1 MGNKFKE
8 MTMDFVRSAQRK
20 ASYLD
25 QQGLGPLLLKLQ
37 TRIHGF
43 LMQEQDLRLVSPALA
58 RALTFDLTY
67 LLMRHRAWHNAPIL
81 SELSIDFLCSEFQIP
96 RQLGTQLV
104 ENSLDLLHSYTPI
117 ELDWNAEKYEEE
129 FLEHLFI
136 CSTLATNDEALAD
149 DIGFGRNL
157 IELLRTAVRL
167 DQDAD
172 TAGLFQFAPELAGKI
187 YRIMNRIFTEQEAC
201 PWILDLYR
209 LKNIL
214 QREPYTKKKT
224 LTPEYLN
231 RLFNILLC
239 CNWQGNDA
247 KTIAASGIGEHL
259 SSDLGTLS
267 RCGLVYEESRRRPL
281 PNLIRL
287 SAKGL
292 ELTGAAFSMAACAVQ
307 HPELKGL
314 PAIYQ
319 AAVLERL
326 LSNPSEGRMTWMKN
340 QTPLLAPESLRL
352 LIEILKQQQKD
363 ETLLEVFENL
373 LHNHAHAWIRAEICE
388 ALPLADK
395 PDVSQNLLRPLASQD
410 PSPMV
415 RQAARAAL
423 KRQARMASRV

>member
-1 MGNKFKE
+1 
-8 MTMDFVRSAQRK
+8 MDIVRSSQRK

-37 TRIHGF
+37 IRIHGF
-43 LMQEQDLRLVSPALA
+43 LMQEHDLRLFSPALA

-67 LLMRHRAWHNAPIL
+67 LLIRHRAWHNAPIL
-81 SELSIDFLCSEFQIP
+81 SELSIDFLCSEYQVP
-96 RQLGTQLV
+96 RHLGTQLI

-136 CSTLATNDEALAD
+136 CSTLVGNDEALAD

-167 DQDAD
+167 DQDAN
-172 TAGLFQFAPELAGKI
+172 TAELFQFAPELAGKV
-187 YRIMNRIFTEQEAC
+187 YRIMTRIFEEQATC

-224 LTPEYLN
+224 LNPEYLN
-231 RLFNILLC
+231 RLFNLLLC
-239 CNWQGNDA
+239 CNWQGNDS
-247 KTIAASGIGEHL
+247 KSIAASGIGEHL

-292 ELTGAAFSMAACAVQ
+292 ELTRTAFSLAACASQ
-307 HPELKGL
+307 HPALKGL

-319 AAVLERL
+319 TAVLERF
-326 LSNPSEGRMTWMKN
+326 LSNPSEDQLTWMKN
-340 QTPLLAPESLRL
+340 QTPLLTPEALRL
-352 LIEILKQQQKD
+352 MIEILRQEQKD

-373 LHNHAHAWIRAEICE
+373 LHNQAHAWIRTEICE

-395 PDVSQNLLRPLASQD
+395 PDVSRNLLQALAAND

-415 RQAARAAL
+415 RKAARTAL
-423 KRQARMASRV
+423 KRQARTASRASENW

>member
-1 MGNKFKE
+1 
-8 MTMDFVRSAQRK
+8 
-20 ASYLD
+20 
-25 QQGLGPLLLKLQ
+25 
-37 TRIHGF
+37 
-43 LMQEQDLRLVSPALA
+43 
-58 RALTFDLTY
+58 
-67 LLMRHRAWHNAPIL
+67 MRHRAWHNAPIL
-81 SELSIDFLCSEFQIP
+81 SELSIDFLCSEYQVP
-96 RQLGTQLV
+96 RHLGTQLV

-136 CSTLATNDEALAD
+136 CSTLAGNDEGLAD

-167 DQDAD
+167 DQDAN
-172 TAGLFQFAPELAGKI
+172 TAELFQFAPELAGKV
-187 YRIMNRIFTEQEAC
+187 YRIMNRIFEEQAAC

-224 LTPEYLN
+224 LNPEYLN
-231 RLFNILLC
+231 RLFNLLFC
-239 CNWQGNDA
+239 CNWQGNDSA
-247 KTIAASGIGEHL
+247 SIAASGIGEHL

-292 ELTGAAFSMAACAVQ
+292 ELTRHAFSISACASQ
-307 HPELKGL
+307 HPALKGL

-319 AAVLERL
+319 TAVLERF
-326 LSNPSEGRMTWMKN
+326 LSHPSEDRMTWMKN
-340 QTPLLAPESLRL
+340 QTSLLTPEALRL
-352 LIEILKQQQKD
+352 MIEILRQQQKD

-395 PDVSQNLLRPLASQD
+395 PDISGNILQALASND

-415 RQAARAAL
+415 RKAARTAL
-423 KRQARMASRV
+423 KRQARTASRVSENC

>member
-1 MGNKFKE
+1 
-8 MTMDFVRSAQRK
+8 MDFVRSAHRK

-25 QQGLGPLLLKLQ
+25 QQGLGSLLLKLQ

-43 LMQEQDLRLVSPALA
+43 LMQEHDLRLFSPALS
-58 RALTFDLTY
+58 RSLTFDLTY
-67 LLMRHRAWHNAPIL
+67 LLIRQRAWHNAPIL

-96 RQLGTQLV
+96 RHLGTQLV

-117 ELDWNAEKYEEE
+117 EIDWTAEKYEEE
-129 FLEHLFI
+129 FLEHLFV
-136 CSTLATNDEALAD
+136 CSTLATNDEELAD

-167 DQDAD
+167 DQDAE
-172 TAGLFQFAPELAGKI
+172 TAGLFQFAPELASKL
-187 YRIMNRIFTEQEAC
+187 YRIMSRIFIEQEAC

-247 KTIAASGIGEHL
+247 KTIAGSGIGEHL

-281 PNLIRL
+281 PSLIRL

-292 ELTGAAFSMAACAVQ
+292 ELTRAAFAFAACAVR
-307 HPELKGL
+307 HPALKGL

-326 LSNPSEGRMTWMKN
+326 LSHPSEDRMTWMKN
-340 QTPLLAPESLRL
+340 QTPLLTPEALRL

-423 KRQARMASRV
+423 KRQARMASKV